1 MRTVAW
7 LCIAG
12 VCVGVSALV
21 IILSVMNGFNGS
33 IKRRMLAVEP
43 HLILQIPGAKS
54 FSEIDQTEAAQLLK
68 NKKDLRIDPVEIQ
81 EVLVRTVEGNYG
93 GAVAKGVDPENLMN
107 IQRESLRADQSR
119 RASDNNQVDLA
130 EPDLESS
137 KLAPGEVIMGID
149 LARTLGV
156 FEGDQITLIAPEGL
170 LLPPGEIP
178 KFEKLLVKG
187 LISTNVPEIDSQII
201 FFGRG
206 QSLLNLGQTVSR
218 KLVVEI
224 RLPDA
229 EDFQSLQT
237 ELQSKGAKVESWSD
251 RNSSLLYALRL
262 EKTMIGTFLALSAI
276 IASFSMIT
284 VLVLL
289 MTQKRRDIGIFMAL
303 GFSSNQTRKLFLK
316 LGLLLS
322 SFGFGGGLTLGLAVC
337 LLIKKFP
344 ITVPNAD
351 IYYDRTIPVNIDP
364 MLIAGVVTISAL
376 IALFGAWWPSK
387 TYTQVMPS
395 EALRSRGDN

>member
-1 MRTVAW
+1 
-7 LCIAG
+7 
-12 VCVGVSALV
+12 
-21 IILSVMNGFNGS
+21 MNGFNGS

-43 HLILQIPGAKS
+43 HLVMEIPKAKS
-54 FSEIDQTEAAQLLK
+54 FSEIVQTNAYQFLK
-68 NKKDLRIDPVEIQ
+68 TQKDAHLDLVENQ

-93 GAVAKGVDPENLMN
+93 GAVAKGVDPENLLS
-107 IQRESLRADQSR
+107 IQKESLRADQSR
-119 RASDNNQVDLA
+119 RSTDNNQIDLA
-130 EPDLESS
+130 EPTLESNQ
-137 KLAPGEVIMGID
+137 LGPGEVIMGID

-156 FEGDQITLIAPEGL
+156 FEGDQVTLIAPEGL

-187 LISTNVPEIDSQII
+187 LISTNVPEIDSQIM

-206 QSLLNLGQTVSR
+206 KSLLNLGQTVSR

-224 RLPDA
+224 RLPDP
-229 EDFQSLQT
+229 EDYQSLQND
-237 ELQSKGAKVESWSD
+237 LKSRGAKVESWVE

-262 EKTMIGTFLALSAI
+262 EKTMIGTFLALGTI

-289 MTQKRRDIGIFMAL
+289 ITQKRRDIGIFMAL
-303 GFSSNQTRKLFLK
+303 GFSSAQTRKLFLR

-322 SFGFGGGLTLGLAVC
+322 AFGFGGGLSLGLIVC
-337 LLIKKFP
+337 LLLKKFP

-364 MLIAGVVTISAL
+364 MLIAGVVGISAL

-387 TYTQVMPS
+387 TYTQIMPS